1 MSYRLK
7 TTWTIVSTVTTHLLS
22 YGTHK
27 VTIDLSKSTDRTFL
41 FLTIQHLN
49 KTVITQGQSLTTL
62 DVHYVVI
69 TKHNISFFQQS
80 YCVSGY
86 PLSVSLSKNIIKVCT
101 FDISLE
107 RLFSLSGYETLV
119 IM

>member
-1 MSYRLK
+1 M
-7 TTWTIVSTVTTHLLS
+7 STVTTHLLS

-86 PLSVSLSKNIIKVCT
+86 PLSVSLSKNIIKVCK